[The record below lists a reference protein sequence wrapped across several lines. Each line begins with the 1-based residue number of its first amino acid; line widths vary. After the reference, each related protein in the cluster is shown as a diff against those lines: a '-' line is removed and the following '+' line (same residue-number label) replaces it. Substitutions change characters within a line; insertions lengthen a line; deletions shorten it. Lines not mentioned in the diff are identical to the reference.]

1 MRPHKLARWLKKIP
15 SGENPGLTLIET
27 VVALAILG
35 MVSVTFLGALTSTSQ
50 SAFIADERTTA
61 ESLARSQMEQVKA
74 AEYVYGATGYPPA
87 PLPEGEDYINYS
99 VVITAAALNNP
110 DVGIQKITVS
120 VNHSVKT
127 VFVLEGYKGER

>member
-1 MRPHKLARWLKKIP
+1 MRPYKFARWLIKGI

-27 VVALAILG
+27 VIALAILG

-50 SAFIADERTTA
+50 SAFIADEQTTA
-61 ESLARSQMEQVKA
+61 ESLARSQMELVKT
-74 AEYVYGATGYPPA
+74 AEYVYGATGYTPA
-87 PLPEGEDYINYS
+87 PLPAAEDYINYS